1 HPSRQTDLCTGW
13 YRSTMRDV
21 DGSADNHLDSRI
33 YLPLH
38 LPDANRFDDRYQVP
52 GGKALNECFSVVPAM
67 RKSREQ

>member
-1 HPSRQTDLCTGW
+1 
-13 YRSTMRDV
+13 MRDV